1 MSRDELV
8 LVTGASSGIGRELA
22 RCFAADGCRLILTA
36 RRQTELEDLAAALR
50 ERSGSDATAIPADL
64 AAPGG
69 VDALL
74 AALREKHLS
83 PDVLVNN
90 AGFGARGEF
99 TAIPV
104 ERIGAML
111 AVNVAALT
119 MLARELL
126 PAMRG
131 RKRGGVLNVAST
143 AAFQPGA
150 YMAAY
155 YASKA
160 YVLSLS
166 EALYVECQPDH
177 VTVTCLCPGPTATGF
192 SAEAGMG
199 GSLLFKLGKM
209 DAATVA
215 RAAHDG
221 FRRGRAMV
229 VPGWRNKL
237 GVQALRVSPRA
248 VVRRLVARLQH

>member
-36 RRQTELEDLAAALR
+36 RRQAELEELAGELR
-50 ERSGSDATAIPADL
+50 VRHGSDATVIPADL
-64 AAPGG
+64 AATGG
-69 VDALL
+69 VDVLV
-74 AALREKHLS
+74 AALREKNLS

-99 TAIPV
+99 TALSR
-104 ERIGAML
+104 ERIDSML
-111 AVNVAALT
+111 AVNVRALT
-119 MLARELL
+119 LLARELL
-126 PAMRG
+126 PAMRE
-131 RKRGGVLNVAST
+131 RKRGGLLNVAST

-166 EALYVECQPDH
+166 EALYVECRSDR

-221 FRRGRAMV
+221 FRRGRALV
-229 VPGWRNKL
+229 VPGVRNKF